1 MRTKEGRMDNGGGLG
16 RGVWP
21 ITIVWIAML
30 AAIPVYA
37 AAGLLAAPT
46 LPPLLDAGAF
56 GVLRRVLYVAAAAIL
71 FLVGRVRRLVRGD
84 EGLPAGQERASA
96 TSSRAA
102 AAVIV
107 SLAMCESVAIIGLVL
122 YLLGRNTTDLF
133 LLLGISAMAMVFHRP
148 RAEEGAG

>member
-1 MRTKEGRMDNGGGLG
+1 MGNEGDPG

-30 AAIPVYA
+30 AALPIYA

-46 LPPLLDAGAF
+46 LPPVLGAEAF
-56 GVLRRVLYVAAAAIL
+56 GILRRVLYVAAAAIL
-71 FLVGRVRRLVRGD
+71 LSIGRVRRLVRGG
-84 EGLPAGQERASA
+84 EPPAPGPGGIPASPSPRAF
-96 TSSRAA
+96 

-107 SLAMCESVAIIGLVL
+107 SLAMCESVAIFGLVL

-133 LLLGISAMAMVFHRP
+133 LLLGISAAAMIQHRP
-148 RAEEGAG
+148 RAGERAG